1 MANWELDALIELLE
15 HKYKAMQFPN
25 SIKGWQSHSGNMPLV
40 LRCQNFSDLEY
51 TRRYDV
57 ESFDAKFIDGILD
70 QGEPQE
76 GHHSKRQK
84 TVVPRRAKEKQMV
97 AKILSRSGACTKQA
111 GQRMRENLL
120 WDELP
125 NLTTILKEA
134 AEVDAEL
141 ASERRTDKELVVS
154 NITNEFFDDDGVAI
168 STEAETEA
176 NAELNPA
183 VLAALTGIAPGG
195 TLEETEEIKEEEE
208 VAEVD
213 GVEVKITVGNQR
225 FGKVNKIKVNPLCL
239 KDVNALGRQKMV
251 QLNVL
256 ALQYRRKQRARRE
269 GQFLQTSLLNTLNG
283 TTGNRTMDLV

>member
-1 MANWELDALIELLE
+1 MANWALDALIELLQ

-125 NLTTILKEA
+125 NLTRILKEA

-154 NITNEFFDDDGVAI
+154 NITDEFFDDDGVAI
-168 STEAETEA
+168 STKAETEA

-195 TLEETEEIKEEEE
+195 TLEETEEIEEEEE

-213 GVEVKITVGNQR
+213 GG
-225 FGKVNKIKVNPLCL
+225 
-239 KDVNALGRQKMV
+239 
-251 QLNVL
+251 
-256 ALQYRRKQRARRE
+256 
-269 GQFLQTSLLNTLNG
+269 
-283 TTGNRTMDLV
+283 